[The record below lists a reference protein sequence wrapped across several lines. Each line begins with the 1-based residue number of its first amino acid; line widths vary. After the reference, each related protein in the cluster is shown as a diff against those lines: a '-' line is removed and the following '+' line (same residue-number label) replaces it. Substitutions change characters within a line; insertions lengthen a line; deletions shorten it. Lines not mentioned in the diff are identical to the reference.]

1 MVVFHF
7 GGKVECNSFDELMRV
22 LLIRFENN
30 SNEYELYGS
39 GKFPFMTMLVKDELA
54 CVHIFRSNEDCGSYA
69 YLNGSG
75 LDQEEVT
82 VFYMGSPTAETE
94 ISNRLVIPFS
104 LAVDVARDFF
114 ENLEMS
120 TLVEWFEL

>member
-7 GGKVECNSFDELMRV
+7 GGKVECNSFDELVRV

-30 SNEYELYGS
+30 SNEYEIYGS
-39 GKFPFMTMLVKDELA
+39 EKLPFMTILVKGELA
-54 CVHIFRSNEDCGSYA
+54 CVHIFRSNDDCGSYA
-69 YLNGSG
+69 YWNGSE
-75 LDQEEVT
+75 LDKEGVT
-82 VFYMGSPTAETE
+82 VFYMGTPTSETE

-104 LAVDVARDFF
+104 LAIDVARDFF

-120 TLVEWFEL
+120 KLVEWFEL